1 MPRFR
6 SRQNGMGIGEACSI
20 ASALAWSGGV
30 IIYKRLGE
38 TLAPL
43 QLNLLKNLIVLALIV
58 PTLALMPGFAWPSLP
73 LTTLVLTLISGV
85 LGIAVAD
92 TLYFRALNTHGAARM
107 GIIGNLYSPFVLV
120 LSFAFL
126 SERLTALQ
134 GVGFVLVSAGVLLV
148 SRQRADILTTAQNT
162 AHPCAD
168 FVRRCSNDLLPRR
181 RPLRG
186 PDSAGNPISPTQLR
200 LGLMYGA
207 GAVALMAVAI
217 VMVKRVLEGQP
228 LLWIVALRLVGGVL
242 GLMAIFAW
250 RGEPLLPRAAPRV
263 RWRAL
268 FLAAFLGQYVSM
280 VLWLAG
286 YKYTKAS
293 IAAILNET
301 SSIFIVLLAWLF
313 LHEGMSIRKLVG
325 VACTLS
331 GVAFM
336 LAT

>member
-1 MPRFR
+1 
-6 SRQNGMGIGEACSI
+6 MGIGEACSI

-43 QLNLLKNLIVLALIV
+43 QLNLLKNLVVLALIV
-58 PTLALMPGFAWPSLP
+58 PTLVLLPGFAWPSLP
-73 LTTLVLTLISGV
+73 LSTLALTLASGA

-92 TLYFRALNTHGAARM
+92 TLYFRALNTLGAARM

-148 SRQRADILTTAQNT
+148 SRQRAEKRL
-162 AHPCAD
+162 
-168 FVRRCSNDLLPRR
+168 
-181 RPLRG
+181 
-186 PDSAGNPISPTQLR
+186 SPAELR
-200 LGLMYGA
+200 LGLLYGA

-228 LLWIVALRLVGGVL
+228 LLWIVVLRLVGGVL
-242 GLMAIFAW
+242 GLIAIFAW

-263 RWRAL
+263 RWRVL
-268 FLAAFLGQYVSM
+268 FSAPSSASTCRWCCGWQDTNIQKPRSRRSSM
-280 VLWLAG
+280 KPLRSSSCCWPG
-286 YKYTKAS
+286 CSCTKA
-293 IAAILNET
+293 
-301 SSIFIVLLAWLF
+301 
-313 LHEGMSIRKLVG
+313 
-325 VACTLS
+325 
-331 GVAFM
+331 
-336 LAT
+336 

>member
-6 SRQNGMGIGEACSI
+6 LRQNGMGIGEACSI

-43 QLNLLKNLIVLALIV
+43 QLNLLKNLVVLALIV
-58 PTLALMPGFAWPSLP
+58 PTLVLLPGFAWPSLP
-73 LTTLVLTLISGV
+73 LSTLALTLVSGA

-92 TLYFRALNTHGAARM
+92 TLYFRALNTLGAARM

-148 SRQRADILTTAQNT
+148 SRQRAEKRLTA
-162 AHPCAD
+162 AE
-168 FVRRCSNDLLPRR
+168 
-181 RPLRG
+181 
-186 PDSAGNPISPTQLR
+186 LR

-228 LLWIVALRLVGGVL
+228 LLWIVALRLLGGVL
-242 GLMAIFAW
+242 GLIAIFAW
-250 RGEPLLPRAAPRV
+250 RGEPLLPRSPQRV
-263 RWRAL
+263 RWRVL
-268 FLAAFLGQYVSM
+268 FFAAFLGQYVSM

-313 LHEGMSIRKLVG
+313 LHEGMSMRKLVG